1 MVIFINKQNDSG
13 NDIQAWYDES
23 PTSSLVKDVIESKVF
38 SVLTRYIHRKLSS
51 EHRSNSLSCHMS
63 TTTIEE
69 INILELQSKLDI
81 EKSVDSN
88 EIYPTLPIERK
99 SFVARHSKLIISY

>member
-1 MVIFINKQNDSG
+1 
-13 NDIQAWYDES
+13 
-23 PTSSLVKDVIESKVF
+23 
-38 SVLTRYIHRKLSS
+38 
-51 EHRSNSLSCHMS
+51 MS

-69 INILELQSKLDI
+69 INNLELQSKLDI